1 MAGGASNQPGMGER
15 EKAKEREEVSK
26 IQRVRVRGKRK
37 INGDWRAWGPIYHP
51 DHRYYVPS
59 SAWAAVSL
67 FVLLM
72 FVLSILGGEK

>member
-1 MAGGASNQPGMGER
+1 M
-15 EKAKEREEVSK
+15 SK
-26 IQRVRVRGKRK
+26 LQRVRVRGKRK

-51 DHRYYVPS
+51 ERRYYVQN

-72 FVLSILGGEK
+72 FALSILGGRK